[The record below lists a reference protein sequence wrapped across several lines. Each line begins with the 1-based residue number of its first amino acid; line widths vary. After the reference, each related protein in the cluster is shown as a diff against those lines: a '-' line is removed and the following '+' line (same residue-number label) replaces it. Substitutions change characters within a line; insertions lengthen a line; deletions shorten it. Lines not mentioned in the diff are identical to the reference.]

1 MYKVLKRKDTDST
14 ERDTDRDDSNQ
25 QMIMQSNHLIS
36 GTEHHKQNYKK
47 PEGSAAVSAL
57 QCQLRQS
64 VDEAVDVLEPMLQE
78 LKDGEG

>member
-25 QMIMQSNHLIS
+25 QMIMLSNHLIS
-36 GTEHHKQNYKK
+36 RHWAPQTEHKR